1 MTKTRLVILIIPIIF
16 LYLMVIV
23 YGLLLFRNIPGL
35 IEINRLGIIIL
46 FFVAILG
53 VAIYL
58 TIRVYNDYK
67 NASK

>member
-16 LYLMVIV
+16 LYLMVII
-23 YGLLLFRNIPGL
+23 YGVLLFGNIPGL
-35 IEINRLGIIIL
+35 IEIQRLGIITLL
-46 FFVAILG
+46 FAAILG